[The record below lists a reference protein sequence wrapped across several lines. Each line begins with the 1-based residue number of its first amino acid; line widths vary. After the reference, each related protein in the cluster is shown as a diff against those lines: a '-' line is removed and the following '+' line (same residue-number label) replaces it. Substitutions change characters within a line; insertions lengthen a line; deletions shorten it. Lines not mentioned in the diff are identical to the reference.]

1 MNLRELTIEQQ
12 QIMDALENGD
22 FTPEQV
28 SDHLD
33 GIEAARDKKIE
44 RCLFVLSELESGV
57 DAIESEIDRLRTNSK
72 YLSNRSASLRSWIV
86 DNMEDGEK
94 HEYPLFKVSK
104 VKGRQVVNIT
114 DKSLLGGYITEE
126 VVEKL
131 DKRTLLADLKNGD
144 VKGAEIVIG
153 RSSLRIK

>member
-12 QIMDALENGD
+12 QIMDAVENGD

-33 GIEAARDKKIE
+33 GINQARDEKIE
-44 RCLFVLSELESGV
+44 GCLHVLNQYERKLT
-57 DAIESEIDRLRTNSK
+57 EIGDEILRLGEFK
-72 YLSNRSASLRSWIV
+72 KAASSSVERVKEWLIS
-86 DNMEDGEK
+86 NMEDGEK
-94 HEYPLFKVSK
+94 HEYPLFKISK
-104 VKGRQVVNIT
+104 VKGRQMANIT
-114 DKSLLGGYITEE
+114 DQSLLGNYITEE
-126 VVEKL
+126 IVEKL